1 MPNPKK
7 TQQADPFPFAYQRV
21 RDPESGEY
29 RTVRLVSPQIPEYIL
44 TTGDTGALERF
55 YAQNKKTLTEAD
67 HKYMKARLH
76 TAWKVD
82 NIRKENLLKIGQ
94 GTMPAV
100 PQPTTKKGFTG
111 LDLKYSGP
119 QTSNNGC
126 WSCGLSLLLKS
137 RGVDLSQEEI
147 RAWRPAFEPG
157 QEQRMSPGRRM
168 MMDMDS
174 VNSVYENADLVQQVL
189 PNSALTTVTLNALPD
204 NFHIPGTEELNQEI
218 LNFMTEEERAQA
230 IQQYEQR
237 NGALREN
244 ARNAFKAEMKQKI
257 GELVRQG
264 LIRDKSPIVLNL
276 GSNHFVTIT
285 GISKHGNRLRI
296 EDSLRSNDKTT
307 QELSVDEL
315 IDKYMISRP
324 YKEVNGITMTW
335 LKDLPAPQYEHRET
349 QKTQIY
355 EDNVNAS
362 SLSSDGSINLVE
374 VPGTTISVGKN
385 GAPSIGQLKGQ
396 ELTDTIKID
405 QTGIQQKLGGRKM
418 YATNADPE
426 MYGEKMYIGSQQ
438 TYYPK
443 KMYFLGDPN
452 LTEDQI
458 LLDTA
463 NTEKKEAEIDAA
475 IQGLPQQKI
484 RPNEGSIGA
493 FIYDQKQ
500 ELLQQ
505 NPDPAYFIA
514 NIYAAN
520 KVLEGKEAPEGVD
533 KKSLPLT
540 PEDKTAILE
549 ETAQITPL
557 VKSLLPQSAGQDTL
571 EVLACADDPQKL
583 VQKIDSFRTRLKNA
597 ANSDLNER
605 KAVIDDAFQAMQDTA
620 TGRNYFGVTR
630 SRNRSEYTD
639 MMEEFAKYK
648 TSLSQGEP
656 DGAAGFNA
664 IQKGLKYISDKKTVR
679 STETGAIRFD
689 NTMRILKQLMPA
701 AEFTK
706 LCNSINRARG
716 VNGMPTDKNF
726 VSPETYAPAT
736 MQNYVSKMTRNL
748 PNAGFSE
755 QRDRFAMILAA
766 REIARQKNPR
776 HPEKAIIVGI
786 VSKKQDEQALKQ
798 RANEIKRD
806 PNFRAAMDSIRRAE
820 PEDKAGLVQLLS
832 GRNGQNLEEEV
843 QTQALLR
850 NAGNSGPGVGF

>member
-1 MPNPKK
+1 
-7 TQQADPFPFAYQRV
+7 
-21 RDPESGEY
+21 
-29 RTVRLVSPQIPEYIL
+29 
-44 TTGDTGALERF
+44 
-55 YAQNKKTLTEAD
+55 
-67 HKYMKARLH
+67 
-76 TAWKVD
+76 
-82 NIRKENLLKIGQ
+82 
-94 GTMPAV
+94 MPAV

-443 KMYFLGDPN
+443 KM
-452 LTEDQI
+452 
-458 LLDTA
+458 
-463 NTEKKEAEIDAA
+463 
-475 IQGLPQQKI
+475 
-484 RPNEGSIGA
+484 
-493 FIYDQKQ
+493 
-500 ELLQQ
+500 
-505 NPDPAYFIA
+505 
-514 NIYAAN
+514 
-520 KVLEGKEAPEGVD
+520 
-533 KKSLPLT
+533 
-540 PEDKTAILE
+540 
-549 ETAQITPL
+549 
-557 VKSLLPQSAGQDTL
+557 
-571 EVLACADDPQKL
+571 
-583 VQKIDSFRTRLKNA
+583 
-597 ANSDLNER
+597 
-605 KAVIDDAFQAMQDTA
+605 
-620 TGRNYFGVTR
+620 
-630 SRNRSEYTD
+630 
-639 MMEEFAKYK
+639 
-648 TSLSQGEP
+648 
-656 DGAAGFNA
+656 
-664 IQKGLKYISDKKTVR
+664 
-679 STETGAIRFD
+679 
-689 NTMRILKQLMPA
+689 
-701 AEFTK
+701 
-706 LCNSINRARG
+706 
-716 VNGMPTDKNF
+716 
-726 VSPETYAPAT
+726 
-736 MQNYVSKMTRNL
+736 
-748 PNAGFSE
+748 
-755 QRDRFAMILAA
+755 
-766 REIARQKNPR
+766 
-776 HPEKAIIVGI
+776 
-786 VSKKQDEQALKQ
+786 
-798 RANEIKRD
+798 
-806 PNFRAAMDSIRRAE
+806 
-820 PEDKAGLVQLLS
+820 
-832 GRNGQNLEEEV
+832 
-843 QTQALLR
+843 
-850 NAGNSGPGVGF
+850 